1 MAVTPKTGRNA
12 QPGKRDSATLSASE
26 ALKAAEA
33 AIEPA
38 PAVRKPA
45 PRKAASSVP
54 AMDANPSAKSV
65 PAMDANPSAKSV
77 PAMDANPSAKSV
89 PAMDANPSAK
99 SVPAMDANPSA
110 KSVKA
115 TDASPA
121 AIVAATT
128 AVDAMPEP
136 DTEVAAE
143 AAPEAETPKSLDEK
157 AKTTATLPLPA
168 TEGTKIMN
176 DVMETGKK
184 FAEDTKAKLE
194 TAYADMNEKAKA
206 SVEKSTKAIEEMSDI
221 AKGNVEAMVESGK
234 IAAKAMETMSQEA
247 VDYSRKNF
255 EKATAALKSFAT
267 VKTPTEFFQLQSQM
281 FSSSFDEFTKEA
293 AKNSEA
299 MMKVAGDIAQ
309 PLTARVTLVTDKV
322 KSLAA

>member
-12 QPGKRDSATLSASE
+12 QPGKSDSATLSASE

-99 SVPAMDANPSA
+99 SV
-110 KSVKA
+110 KA

-136 DTEVAAE
+136 DTEAAAE
-143 AAPEAETPKSLDEK
+143 AAPDAETPKSLDEK

>member
-12 QPGKRDSATLSASE
+12 QPGKSDSATLSASE

-89 PAMDANPSAK
+89 
-99 SVPAMDANPSA
+99 
-110 KSVKA
+110 KA

-136 DTEVAAE
+136 DTEAAAE
-143 AAPEAETPKSLDEK
+143 AAPDAETPKSLDEK

>member
-1 MAVTPKTGRNA
+1 MAVTPKTGRTA

-33 AIEPA
+33 AIEPT

-45 PRKAASSVP
+45 PRKTASSVP

-77 PAMDANPSAKSV
+77 PVMDANPA
-89 PAMDANPSAK
+89 AK

-136 DTEVAAE
+136 DTEAAAE
-143 AAPEAETPKSLDEK
+143 AAPDAETPKSLDEK
-157 AKTTATLPLPA
+157 AKTTATLPLSA

>member
-1 MAVTPKTGRNA
+1 MAVTPKTGRTA

-89 PAMDANPSAK
+89 
-99 SVPAMDANPSA
+99 
-110 KSVKA
+110 KA

-136 DTEVAAE
+136 DTEAAAE
-143 AAPEAETPKSLDEK
+143 AAPDAETPKSLDEK

>member
-1 MAVTPKTGRNA
+1 MAVTPKTGRTA

-45 PRKAASSVP
+45 PRKTAS
-54 AMDANPSAKSV
+54 SV

-221 AKGNVEAMVESGK
+221 AKGNVEAMVESSK

-281 FSSSFDEFTKEA
+281 LSSSFDEFTKEA

>member
-1 MAVTPKTGRNA
+1 MVMAVTPKTGRAA
-12 QPGKRDSATLSASE
+12 QPGKDESATLSASE

-33 AIEPA
+33 AIEPT
-38 PAVRKPA
+38 PAARKATP
-45 PRKAASSVP
+45 PRKAASGVP

-77 PAMDANPSAKSV
+77 PAMDANPSAKS
-89 PAMDANPSAK
+89 AK
-99 SVPAMDANPSA
+99 V
-110 KSVKA
+110 
-115 TDASPA
+115 TEASPA
-121 AIVAATT
+121 AIIAATT

-136 DTEVAAE
+136 ETDAAADVAPDTDT
-143 AAPEAETPKSLDEK
+143 PESLDKK
-157 AKTTATLPLPA
+157 ATTTATMPLPA
-168 TEGTKIMN
+168 VEGTKIMN

-184 FAEDTKAKLE
+184 FAEDTKAKFE
-194 TAYADMNEKAKA
+194 TVYAEMNEKAKA

-221 AKGNVEAMVESGK
+221 AKGNVEAMVESSK

-255 EKATAALKSFAT
+255 EKATAAFKSFAT
-267 VKTPTEFFQLQSQM
+267 VKTPTEFFQLHSQM
-281 FSSSFDEFTKEA
+281 LSSSFDEFTKEA

-299 MMKVAGDIAQ
+299 MMKLAGEVAQ
-309 PLTARVTLVTDKV
+309 PLTARVTVVTDKV

>member
-1 MAVTPKTGRNA
+1 MAVTPKTGA
-12 QPGKRDSATLSASE
+12 AAKPGKSGSATLSASE

-33 AIEPA
+33 AIEPT
-38 PAVRKPA
+38 PAARKPA
-45 PRKAASSVP
+45 PPRKAASSVP

-77 PAMDANPSAKSV
+77 KAKE
-89 PAMDANPSAK
+89 
-99 SVPAMDANPSA
+99 
-110 KSVKA
+110 
-115 TDASPA
+115 ASPA

-128 AVDAMPEP
+128 AADAMPEP
-136 DTEVAAE
+136 EIEGVAD
-143 AAPEAETPKSLDEK
+143 AAPKTDTSQSLDKK
-157 AKTTATLPLPA
+157 AKTTATKPLPA
-168 TEGTKIMN
+168 VEGTKIMN
-176 DVMETGKK
+176 DVMENGKK
-184 FAEDTKAKLE
+184 FAEDTKAKFE

-221 AKGNVEAMVESGK
+221 AKGNVEAMVESSK

-281 FSSSFDEFTKEA
+281 LSSSFDEFTKEA